1 MTHSYLPPDVTE
13 EELAMLDVDLER
25 PWHGVMGEVW
35 GRRIGPVE
43 RLAGRVLRSA
53 IIWTPIFVLFAG
65 LFVFYLLDTLLN
77 GGDRGGTWP

>member
-1 MTHSYLPPDVTE
+1 MTHPYLPPDVTE

-35 GRRIGPVE
+35 GRPVSPVE

-53 IIWTPIFVLFAG
+53 AV
-65 LFVFYLLDTLLN
+65 
-77 GGDRGGTWP
+77 